1 MLPLPP
7 NFRNKEQKHSKK
19 AYKNKR
25 NKESIK
31 KAKPGQDLETI
42 KKDLEKAFERRK
54 KPYSNTY
61 FWHYCGVTHYLFFLL
76 ASNLIIPLHLRHY

>member
-7 NFRNKEQKHSKK
+7 NFRNKEQKRSKK

-54 KPYSNTY
+54 KPYSNIFTKLSALS
-61 FWHYCGVTHYLFFLL
+61 H
-76 ASNLIIPLHLRHY
+76 

>member
-1 MLPLPP
+1 MLPFPP

-31 KAKPGQDLETI
+31 KAKPGQDLGTI
-42 KKDLEKAFERRK
+42 EKDLEQAFERRK
-54 KPYSNTY
+54 KPYSNSKAE
-61 FWHYCGVTHYLFFLL
+61 V
-76 ASNLIIPLHLRHY
+76 R

>member
-7 NFRNKEQKHSKK
+7 NFRNKEQRHSKK

-31 KAKPGQDLETI
+31 KANPGQDLGTI
-42 KKDLEKAFERRK
+42 KK
-54 KPYSNTY
+54 T
-61 FWHYCGVTHYLFFLL
+61 
-76 ASNLIIPLHLRHY
+76 